1 MGVYRVQTGGSAP
14 AGLSVGDQVV
24 TGGGTYKITGVNSD
38 GSYQSQLVN
47 QGQTTRNYSGTY
59 NTRNSQYLSAGVSDY
74 TQSKLNSLESGY
86 TPGAGVQAAQAY
98 LNQVKAS
105 KPGAY
110 ESRWDSQLDEL
121 YNQIANRK
129 KFSYDL
135 GTDPLYQ
142 QYREQY
148 TRLGR
153 LAMQDT
159 MGQAAALTGGYGS
172 TYGEQVGQQAYN
184 AYLQSLNEIVPQ
196 LQQQAYQQYQ
206 DEGTELYN
214 RYNLVKGRD
223 DTEYG
228 RYRDTVSDYY
238 SDLADARSA
247 YNTEY
252 SNDVSQWSTMLN
264 YWANKANN
272 ENAAYLSALAAEQAA
287 ASSSGGSGGSSG
299 SSTARTMISNYG
311 DYDTNVQMGTASY
324 NGVNQTLTT
333 LIKQGNLSKA
343 YDVAA
348 NAQSQMSKQQWSDTA
363 NNIWRQTGVKID
375 SDVTYKDATAKKR
388 TSK

>member
-1 MGVYRVQTGGSAP
+1 MGVYKVETGGGAP

-24 TGGGTYKITGVNSD
+24 TGGGTYQITGVNAD

-47 QGQTTRNYSGTY
+47 KNQTTYNYTGNYSS
-59 NTRNSQYLSAGVSDY
+59 RNSSYLNAGVSDY
-74 TQSKLNSLESGY
+74 TQNKLNSLESGY

-98 LNQVKAS
+98 LNQIKAN

-148 TRLGR
+148 QRQGR

-252 SNDVSQWSTMLN
+252 SNDMSQWSTMLN

-272 ENAAYLSALAAEQAA
+272 ENAAYLSALEAETAA
-287 ASSSGGSGGSSG
+287 AKGSGGSGASGNSTSTSSG
-299 SSTARTMISNYG
+299 KGYIDNTYNRNGAGGMQAKT
-311 DYDTNVQMGTASY
+311 YDQLKRGMNEWIAAGQV
-324 NGVNQTLTT
+324 
-333 LIKQGNLSKA
+333 SKA
-343 YDVAA
+343 YDLFVSIAGQLDLS
-348 NAQSQMSKQQWSDTA
+348 NSTGKKQYNELVDILNRA
-363 NNIWRQTGVKID
+363 GYGIPKE
-375 SDVTYKDATAKKR
+375 
-388 TSK
+388 